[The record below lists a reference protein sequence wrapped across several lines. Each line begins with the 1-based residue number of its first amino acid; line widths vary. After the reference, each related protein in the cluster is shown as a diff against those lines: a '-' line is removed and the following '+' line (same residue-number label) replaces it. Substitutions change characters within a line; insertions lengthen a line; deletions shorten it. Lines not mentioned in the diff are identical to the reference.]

1 VAVPD
6 TVGGVPPATGRSR
19 PRSIEAQ
26 ARAPRIPPALDWVL
40 VAAVWLGFARWN
52 YFFQDDAYISL
63 RYARNL
69 ARGHG
74 LVWSPGSDEFGYTNF
89 LFTVLEAPLLKLGL
103 SGEAVAG
110 LLSMPLSL
118 AALLIAAAMVR
129 RLTGSRAAS
138 MAAGL
143 TIATH
148 TSYSAYASG
157 GLETSMQT
165 FLVLSTYWLVWRYTE
180 RPAVSRA
187 WWAGA
192 VAAMAMLCRLDS
204 VVLLAPALLWPWWSS
219 WRARRQN
226 DPTGRQERLAPLIL
240 TGLPVLA
247 TLLLLAGCHLYY
259 GYALP
264 NTFYAKA
271 VGQESALGFGLY
283 YVRTFL
289 EAQAWFPMG
298 LAVLT
303 LIGLVAARR
312 RPAHM
317 EPLLLVAA
325 GAVGLWLAYLLYV
338 GGDFMEFRLLVP
350 VIPLYVI
357 IGYTV
362 LRRLPH
368 NIGAYA
374 VPLVLILAVG
384 ANLYHRT
391 AYDGFSG
398 LIESTTALH
407 DPMKRPHTS
416 WVATGLALHGLFHT
430 GRPGDVLIA
439 TRAAGAIP
447 YFSDL
452 PTVDQFGLNDRHVA
466 MQGVPHAARPGHR
479 RIASTEYLRARGV
492 NLVIDHPTFVCD
504 GEPDSPRLS
513 GVPRLLIPVDSGECL
528 LIAYYLTPHPR
539 VDARLAEGAIRIAD

>member
-1 VAVPD
+1 MRSQISLE
-6 TVGGVPPATGRSR
+6 GRT
-19 PRSIEAQ
+19 
-26 ARAPRIPPALDWVL
+26 RALRIPAALDWVL
-40 VAAVWLGFARWN
+40 ITAVGVGFARWN

-89 LFTVLEAPLLKLGL
+89 LFTVLEAALLRLGL
-103 SGEAVAG
+103 SGEAAAG
-110 LLSMPLSL
+110 ALSMPLSVV
-118 AALLIAAAMVR
+118 ALLLAFSMVR
-129 RLTGSRAAS
+129 RLTGSRAVS
-138 MAAGL
+138 LAAGL

-165 FLVLSTYWLVWRYTE
+165 FLVLFTYWQVWRYTE
-180 RPAVSRA
+180 RPGMTRA

-204 VVLLAPALLWPWWSS
+204 VVLLAPAMVWAWWSFS
-219 WRARRQN
+219 RHGRRG
-226 DPTGRQERLAPLIL
+226 GRGQEGWWPPLL
-240 TGLPVLA
+240 LSGLPALA

-259 GYALP
+259 GNALP

-289 EAQAWFPMG
+289 EAQAWFPAG
-298 LAVLT
+298 FALLT
-303 LIGLVAARR
+303 LIGLVAVPRPSART
-312 RPAHM
+312 
-317 EPLLLVAA
+317 EPLVVAAA
-325 GAVGLWLAYLLYV
+325 GAVVMWLAYVLYV
-338 GGDFMEFRLLVP
+338 GGDFMEFRFLVP

-362 LRRLPH
+362 LGRLP
-368 NIGAYA
+368 GTVRAYA
-374 VPLVLILAVG
+374 VALVVVLAVG
-384 ANLYHRT
+384 ANLHHRT
-391 AYDGFSG
+391 TYDGFG
-398 LIESTTALH
+398 VLIESRTALH
-407 DPMKRPHTS
+407 DHVKRPHTS
-416 WVATGLALHGLFHT
+416 WVATGLTLHGLFHD
-430 GRPGDVLIA
+430 GRPDDVLIA

-466 MQGVPHAARPGHR
+466 MHGVPYAARPGHR
-479 RIASTEYLRARGV
+479 RIASTEYLRTRGV
-492 NLVIDHPTFVCD
+492 NLVIDHPTYVCD
-504 GEPDSPRLS
+504 GEPGGPRLD
-513 GVPRLLIPVDSGECL
+513 GVPRLLIPVESGECM

-539 VDARLAEGAIRIAD
+539 VDARLAGGAIRVAD